1 MADKMDQAI
10 HAVAAAAAT
19 PAASVP
25 PTITAAATI
34 LGHQPS
40 EILVWL
46 SICLIIVQFAALVTD
61 RILRWRKMCREKE
74 KTNG

>member
-19 PAASVP
+19 PTASVP
-25 PTITAAATI
+25 PTTVAAATI
-34 LGHQPS
+34 LGYPPS
-40 EILVWL
+40 ELLVWL
-46 SICLIIVQFAALVTD
+46 SICWIIVQFAALVTD